1 MENFYSST
9 LEHLEK
15 TFMPHTSEYQRYIDF
30 HTMREMK
37 QVIKRKRP
45 VYYDLHIQELVEM
58 NMRYILDGCWNG
70 VFFTAV
76 IPTSDTFKA
85 TIEVYG
91 KPAQTL
97 LGRFEMGKD
106 KAFSPTFV
114 KEEFMR
120 RIGFRDRLRDFSKAL
135 FTYLDS
141 YVERKESV
149 GENTTSDPAG
159 EVVLEGWDFPFLQN
173 HPDLQKEWAFLK
185 KRTAKQF
192 RRMEELDIEDQHA
205 LETMMDKDVPNFIES
220 FQQLSDVTKEDRK
233 DELLHTMHVLRT
245 FIETLERKEEES
257 HEQNFARSKGIISS
271 KYYKEDENFFSQKS
285 KDV

>member
-1 MENFYSST
+1 
-9 LEHLEK
+9 
-15 TFMPHTSEYQRYIDF
+15 MPHTSEYQRYIDF

-37 QVIKRKRP
+37 QVIKENRP

-58 NMRYILDGCWNG
+58 NMRYILDGYWNG

-91 KPAQTL
+91 KPPQML
-97 LGRFEMGKD
+97 LGRFEMGNEEKE
-106 KAFSPTFV
+106 FSPTFL
-114 KEEFMR
+114 KEEFTR
-120 RIGFRDRLRDFSKAL
+120 RKGLRDRLRDFSKTL
-135 FTYLDS
+135 YTYLDS
-141 YVERKESV
+141 YVERRERTEEK
-149 GENTTSDPAG
+149 TTSEDPE

-173 HPDLQKEWAFLK
+173 HPDLQEEWASLK
-185 KRTAKQF
+185 KRTVKQF
-192 RRMEELDIEDQHA
+192 RRMDELDIEEQHS

-245 FIETLERKEEES
+245 FIETLEQKEEES
-257 HEQNFARSKGIISS
+257 HDQNFARSKGIIAT
-271 KYYKEDENFFSQKS
+271 KYSKEDENIFSQKS